1 MALQKDG
8 FFGWSRNR
16 ELERRVTDESAVMA
30 GSPTRQ
36 TGSISIRNVS
46 KTYDPAGACVTAV
59 EHCSFDIEAGRFAA
73 IVGPS
78 GCGKTTLLNAIA
90 GFDTISSGEILIDGA
105 VISSEKKQIRPGPD
119 RVVVFQNGALFPW
132 KTMMDNIVY
141 GPVRQKRMTRHDAE
155 RIAVELLKRVG
166 LVGVQDKYPGEVS
179 SGMQRRAEI
188 LRALI
193 NQPIVMLLDEP
204 FRALDAVTKSVMHRF
219 LLGLFDDSPRT
230 TLFITHDL
238 EEAIFLADKVI
249 VMTTRPARVKIM
261 LEVDLPRPRTMGI
274 TRSERFRQIKESL
287 LEVVHEEALKA
298 FQSGEREMA

>member
-1 MALQKDG
+1 
-8 FFGWSRNR
+8 
-16 ELERRVTDESAVMA
+16 
-30 GSPTRQ
+30 
-36 TGSISIRNVS
+36 
-46 KTYDPAGACVTAV
+46 
-59 EHCSFDIEAGRFAA
+59 
-73 IVGPS
+73 
-78 GCGKTTLLNAIA
+78 
-90 GFDTISSGEILIDGA
+90 
-105 VISSEKKQIRPGPD
+105 
-119 RVVVFQNGALFPW
+119 
-132 KTMMDNIVY
+132 
-141 GPVRQKRMTRHDAE
+141 
-155 RIAVELLKRVG
+155 
-166 LVGVQDKYPGEVS
+166 
-179 SGMQRRAEI
+179 

>member
-1 MALQKDG
+1 
-8 FFGWSRNR
+8 
-16 ELERRVTDESAVMA
+16 
-30 GSPTRQ
+30 
-36 TGSISIRNVS
+36 VS

-59 EHCSFDIEAGRFAA
+59 EHCSFDIEAGQFAA

-230 TLFITHDL
+230 SLFITHDL

-261 LEVDLPRPRTMGI
+261 LEVDLPRPRTIGI

>member
-1 MALQKDG
+1 
-8 FFGWSRNR
+8 
-16 ELERRVTDESAVMA
+16 
-30 GSPTRQ
+30 
-36 TGSISIRNVS
+36 
-46 KTYDPAGACVTAV
+46 
-59 EHCSFDIEAGRFAA
+59 
-73 IVGPS
+73 
-78 GCGKTTLLNAIA
+78 
-90 GFDTISSGEILIDGA
+90 
-105 VISSEKKQIRPGPD
+105 
-119 RVVVFQNGALFPW
+119 
-132 KTMMDNIVY
+132 MMDNIVY